1 MYVAMCVKEL
11 NDKKEGNIMD
21 SMYYE
26 VIFLSFSRF
35 ITKRPIKSNVFCA
48 LAKQM
53 K

>member
-21 SMYYE
+21 SMNYE

-35 ITKRPIKSNVFCA
+35 ITKRPIKGNVFCA